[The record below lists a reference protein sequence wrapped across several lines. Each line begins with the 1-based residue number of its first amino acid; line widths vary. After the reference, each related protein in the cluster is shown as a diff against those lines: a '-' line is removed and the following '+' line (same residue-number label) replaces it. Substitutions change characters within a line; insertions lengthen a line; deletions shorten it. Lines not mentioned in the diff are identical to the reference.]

1 MQPFFSYFG
10 GKWELAKRYGRPRCG
25 HVIEPFAGAA
35 GYSVYWEPKKV
46 TLIERNPVVYGVW
59 DYLRRVSPGEV
70 MRLPSNI
77 SHVDEL
83 PSRVCQEAKWL
94 IGFWFNNGLTKPAV
108 SRSNWARTP
117 IKAASFWSETIKQ
130 RIASQVDHIRNWE
143 IIEGSYEDAPDVKAH
158 WHIDPPYDN
167 QAGRSYARND
177 IDRRSLAQWC
187 QNRHGWRQVCEND
200 GAKWLPFGPFSILK
214 GYRGRGYSVEA
225 VYESSKWSQ
234 RGARSKLAGRRRGRG
249 ASVIRRSGRAAMR
262 DTRHSRR
269 AS

>member
-1 MQPFFSYFG
+1 MERFFSYFG
-10 GKWELAKRYGRPRCG
+10 AKWGLAKRYGRPRCG

-46 TLIERNPVVYGVW
+46 TLIEQNPVVYGVW
-59 DYLRRVSPGEV
+59 DYLQRVSPAEV

-94 IGFWFNNGLTKPAV
+94 IGFWFDNGLTRPAR
-108 SRSNWARTP
+108 SRSNWALTP
-117 IKAASFWSETIKQ
+117 RYAARYWSESIKQ
-130 RIASQVDHIRNWE
+130 RIASQVDRIRHWQ
-143 IIEGSYEDAPDVKAH
+143 IIEGGYEDAPDLKAH

-167 QAGRSYARND
+167 SAGRAYAFKT
-177 IDRRSLAQWC
+177 IDRPSLAQWC
-187 QNRHGWRQVCEND
+187 LSRCGWRQVCEND
-200 GAKWLPFGPFSILK
+200 GATWLPFKPFSILE

-225 VYESSKWSQ
+225 VYESSNWSQ
-234 RGARSKLAGRRRGRG
+234 REARSKLTGRRSERGP
-249 ASVIRRSGRAAMR
+249 SVIRRKGQNAMR
-262 DTRHSRR
+262 TTRHSRR